1 MAPGGAGRMPAA
13 GVGRGGAARA
23 GAGAAARGQRQLRGL
38 LGGLLE
44 RYWARTPTAA
54 AVLASVQAECDRRQ
68 VAAGPGG
75 RRGGLGDG
83 RAGDHFALRS
93 FAAEGCGID
102 AAAKPLEALGYER
115 RERLAFPGKKL
126 QAHWFSPP
134 GGPGRGL
141 PRVFI
146 SELEVDRLSAT
157 ARAVLQRYLAR
168 AAGCPGGPLLWSAA
182 GALPWGAVDFAD
194 YEALAAESEYA
205 AWTLVNGYAVNHATV
220 PVHSLREAFP
230 GGIEAFAAFLDAE
243 GFALNRAGGVVKAS
257 PDGLLRQGSTMS
269 DDVTHLF
276 ADGQERTV
284 PGAFIEFAERS
295 VLPEFDHLPPHEVE
309 EAHRRDGFEAANAD
323 KIFEST
329 STSSATGQ

>member
-1 MAPGGAGRMPAA
+1 MGG
-13 GVGRGGAARA
+13 GG
-23 GAGAAARGQRQLRGL
+23 
-38 LGGLLE
+38 
-44 RYWARTPTAA
+44 
-54 AVLASVQAECDRRQ
+54 
-68 VAAGPGG
+68 
-75 RRGGLGDG
+75 
-83 RAGDHFALRS
+83 AGDHFALRS

-115 RERLAFPGKKL
+115 RERLAFPGKHL

-146 SELEVDRLSAT
+146 SELEVNRLST
-157 ARAVLQRYLAR
+157 AAQAVLRRYLAR

-230 GGIEAFAAFLDAE
+230 GGIEAFAAFLEAE
-243 GFALNRAGGVVKAS
+243 GFSLNRAGGVVKAS
-257 PDGLLRQGSTMS
+257 PDGLLLQGSTMS
-269 DDVTHLF
+269 DDVTHVF
-276 ADGQERTV
+276 ADGLERAV
-284 PGAFIEFAERS
+284 PGAFIEFAERL
-295 VLPEFDHLPPHEVE
+295 VLPEFDHLSSHEVE

-329 STSSATGQ
+329 NLTGGQ